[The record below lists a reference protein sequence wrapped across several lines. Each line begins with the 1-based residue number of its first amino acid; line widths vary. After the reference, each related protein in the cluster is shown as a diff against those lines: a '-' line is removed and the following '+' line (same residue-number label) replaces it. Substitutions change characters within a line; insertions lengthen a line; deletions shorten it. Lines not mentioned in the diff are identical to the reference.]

1 MLPLLHSEKSILRLQ
16 GYKVYTRPYEL
27 NIVGVRNKG
36 ILPNRFDDE
45 IHVFFKVSPLK
56 WEYHIF
62 KATTDP
68 GTFWLENPMQP
79 QGTAILMQG
88 QYRDAYAIGL
98 HKGEYEAL
106 VQVKPVTVLRD
117 YERSAYID
125 FMNGTMDT
133 GLFGIDIH
141 RAAAEGTTLYVDKYS
156 AGCQVFQNADDF
168 ALFMDMCYRHRDLY
182 GNSFSYTLID
192 YRAMRRAVMRRTL
205 IGSLALSLGL
215 LAWYETDF

>member
-1 MLPLLHSEKSILRLQ
+1 MPPLLHSEKSILRSLRFV
-16 GYKVYTRPYEL
+16 VYSRPYEL

-36 ILPNRFDDE
+36 VIPNRFDDE
-45 IHVFFKVSPLK
+45 MHVFFKVSPFK

-88 QYRDAYAIGL
+88 QYVDSYAIGL
-98 HKGEYEAL
+98 HKGDYDAL

-117 YERSAYID
+117 YERTAYID
-125 FMNGTMDT
+125 FFNGTSDT

-141 RAAAEGTTLYVDKYS
+141 RAAAQGTTLYVDKYS

-168 ALFMDMCYRHRDLY
+168 SLFMDMCYRHRDLY
-182 GNSFSYTLID
+182 GNSFTYTLID
-192 YRAMRRAVMRRTL
+192 YRAMRRAIVRRTL
-205 IGSLALSLGL
+205 LGSLGLALGL
-215 LAWYETDF
+215 LAWYELD